1 MNNAYEV
8 LGTVHSHPSLSQV
21 SRPRQHSLHGETM
34 VGGSVSLVVA
44 AAVPDLAPP
53 HARFPKDMP

>member
-8 LGTVHSHPSLSQV
+8 LGTVHSHTILSQV